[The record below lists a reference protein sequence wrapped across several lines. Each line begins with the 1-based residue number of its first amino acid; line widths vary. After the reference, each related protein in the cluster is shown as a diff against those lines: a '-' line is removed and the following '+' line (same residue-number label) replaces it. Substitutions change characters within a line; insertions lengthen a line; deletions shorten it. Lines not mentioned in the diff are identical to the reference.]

1 MSIGLGIKLR
11 KNLTMLFNSNS
22 IVVARIYEFRD
33 YLCWEYLVG
42 NKNQDTGIKT
52 LVFSKNTAI
61 AQPHISLNKNLL
73 VACF

>member
-42 NKNQDTGIKT
+42 NKNQDTGIKIVRVT
-52 LVFSKNTAI
+52 RKTSRALEVHNCS
-61 AQPHISLNKNLL
+61 
-73 VACF
+73 